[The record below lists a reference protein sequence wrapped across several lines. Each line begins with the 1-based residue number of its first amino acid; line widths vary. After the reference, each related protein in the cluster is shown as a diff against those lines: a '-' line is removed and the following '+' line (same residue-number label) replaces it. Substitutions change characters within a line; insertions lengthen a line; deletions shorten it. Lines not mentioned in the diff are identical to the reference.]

1 MNGDQWQERWR
12 QREKRVKVPVSS
24 KEREEKVQNVVDSSA
39 RDGRGKGVWFGPVWS
54 EPGVT

>member
-1 MNGDQWQERWR
+1 MQERWR

-54 EPGVT
+54 EPEVT